1 MMKKLLLCLVLGIA
15 AVCSAEDSAFRKGAA
30 YLLARQGQDG
40 SWGRHPA
47 ITGLVCMALNG
58 THKDAVEKGRAYLLK
73 HVQKDGSIWLA
84 GRRREYPT
92 YTTAIVLAGRWQRG
106 TARRMKPSCA
116 MPANGF

>member
-73 HVQKDGSIWLA
+73 HVRSGLRGVAGSIRLIRRQSCWL
-84 GRRREYPT
+84 
-92 YTTAIVLAGRWQRG
+92 RWQR
-106 TARRMKPSCA
+106 
-116 MPANGF
+116 